1 MNTSNWMSAV
11 DDTVKLTDIVMP
23 GSHNAGCRR
32 MIPLAECQSGDLAEQ
47 AACGVRYF
55 DIRLDTHR
63 RRTVFAHSM
72 IMGVPIEGDLAALRF
87 FLERSPSEFLIIEIR
102 GYGDDSFG
110 PYTHKCRVDT
120 AQTGEILEHY
130 LECSRY
136 ALTDFESIADVTMGD
151 IRRSGKRFLLL
162 NEKEE
167 FPYSKSCDFV
177 SPWSSERHGRKAE
190 TFAGRA
196 TEVFDQTEK
205 KGIFV
210 LQSQQTGGFG
220 TETGL
225 ASPKKLNRA
234 FGAYFD
240 IIIENIRRNPLY
252 LQKANVIL
260 GDYWLDN
267 PDRVCKVLSLN
278 TDKGNIN
285 QYMTEEFNKM
295 L

>member
-1 MNTSNWMSAV
+1 MNVLNWMSAV
-11 DDTVKLTDIVMP
+11 DDNVKLTDIIMP
-23 GSHNAGCRR
+23 GSHNAGCRN
-32 MIPLAECQSGDLAEQ
+32 MIALAECQSGDLAEQ

-55 DIRLDTHR
+55 DIRLDTYR
-63 RRTVFAHSM
+63 GKPVFAHSM

-87 FLERSPSEFLIIEIR
+87 FLERSPSEFLIIEIG
-102 GYGDDSFG
+102 GYGDEHFG

-120 AQTGEILEHY
+120 AQVGELLEHY

-151 IRRSGKRFLLL
+151 IRRSGKRFLLI
-162 NEKEE
+162 NKKEE
-167 FPYSKSCDFV
+167 FPYGKNCDFV
-177 SPWSSERHGRKAE
+177 SPWSPERHGRKAE
-190 TFAGRA
+190 TFAARTA
-196 TEVFDQTEK
+196 EVFDQTEK

-210 LQSQQTGGFG
+210 LQTQQTGGFG
-220 TETGL
+220 TEIGL

-234 FGAYFD
+234 FGSHFD
-240 IIIENIRRNPLY
+240 TVTDIIRRNPLY

-267 PDRVCKVLSLN
+267 PDRIRKVLALN
-278 TDKGNIN
+278 SDKGNISSC
-285 QYMTEEFNKM
+285 YAEEFKKM